1 MHPLTNKHTRLLWVF
16 AVGCL
21 MFFASSAGWAQQK
34 QKYVSKGASGTTK
47 YVEQHAIDVGDVPG
61 HQIRVAR
68 LQTTYADD
76 PPAFDGVKVVG
87 SSASLSS
94 DYIDG
99 NGRFVVYSVLL
110 MANGDKIYERGE
122 AITRTSTAEDGSKK
136 TSFSEVFTI
145 TGGTGKF
152 STIRGTLRQT
162 GATDFKLGTSDN
174 VTEGE
179 YWFEK

>member
-1 MHPLTNKHTRLLWVF
+1 MF

-21 MFFASSAGWAQQK
+21 MFFASSSGWAQQK
-34 QKYVSKGASGTTK
+34 QKYVSKGVPTTK

-76 PPAFDGVKVVG
+76 SPAFDGVKVVG

-99 NGRFVVYSVLL
+99 SGRFVVYAVLL
-110 MANGDKIYERGE
+110 MA
-122 AITRTSTAEDGSKK
+122 
-136 TSFSEVFTI
+136 
-145 TGGTGKF
+145 
-152 STIRGTLRQT
+152 
-162 GATDFKLGTSDN
+162 
-174 VTEGE
+174 
-179 YWFEK
+179 